1 MGLYTRLP
9 EGVEEVDVI
18 VVGGGSAGC
27 IVASRLADAD
37 PALSILVMESGVN
50 NYNDPMIVH
59 LGFLLS
65 HIAPGNK
72 YTTFYHGPKS
82 EHLGG
87 RQGLVPTGHV
97 LGGGSS
103 INMAIYSR
111 GQRSDYDAWQT
122 PGWTA
127 DEMLPYMNK
136 LETYHGADPRERH
149 GHSGPIQV
157 TGGRFRSS
165 RLEGD
170 FINALGKVGWP
181 ELEDINN
188 LDDVNGV
195 MRARRYV
202 GPDGRRQDTAH
213 IYLHPR
219 LQDGK
224 HPNLHVLFVES
235 QVERVIIEGGRA
247 TGVAYRP
254 NPAFQS
260 TAGSSEASSRI
271 VKARKMVILCAGAFG
286 TPLLLERSGV
296 GSPQVLE
303 RAGVQL
309 LADVPGVGHDY
320 LDHQSMM
327 YPYKSSLSPGETSDG
342 INSGRLDPGELIANN
357 DPILSWNAVDAQA
370 KLRPTDADIASLGPE
385 FQEAWDK
392 EFKNAPD
399 KPLMITSPFA
409 AYPGDP
415 GPVPP
420 GQYFGI
426 VAFNLHPFSRGHLH
440 ISGPG
445 IDDVPDFEPGIA
457 SDPQGLDIKTH
468 IWMYKKQRE
477 IARRMDVYRGE
488 LEGGHPSFPAH
499 SGAVPTDSTA
509 GPANVDR
516 HIEYSADDDKVIE
529 QWVRNNVIS
538 TWHPM
543 GTCKMA
549 PQEKMGVV
557 DPALNVYGV
566 QNLKIADLSITP
578 GNLSANCNNT
588 AMAIGEKAADI
599 FIGEL

>member
-1 MGLYTRLP
+1 MGLYTSLP
-9 EGVEEVDVI
+9 EDIGEVDVM

-27 IVASRLADAD
+27 IVASRLTDAD
-37 PALSILVMESGVN
+37 PALSILVIESGVN
-50 NYNDPMIVH
+50 NYHDPMVVH
-59 LGFLLS
+59 LGFWLS

-82 EHLGG
+82 EHLAG

-103 INMAIYSR
+103 MNMALYSR
-111 GQRSDYDAWQT
+111 GQRSDYDAWQS

-136 LETYHGADPRERH
+136 LETYHGADPRGRH
-149 GHSGPIQV
+149 GHGGPIQV
-157 TGGRFRSS
+157 TGSRFRSF
-165 RLEGD
+165 RLESD
-170 FINALGKVGWP
+170 FINALGEVGWP

-195 MRARRYV
+195 MRALRYV

-219 LQDGK
+219 LQDGN
-224 HPNLHVLFVES
+224 HPNLHVLVES
-235 QVERVIIEGGRA
+235 QVERVLIEDGRVI
-247 TGVAYRP
+247 GVTYRP

-260 TAGSSEASSRI
+260 TAGSSQTSSRV
-271 VKARKMVILCAGAFG
+271 VKARKMVILCGGPFG
-286 TPLLLERSGV
+286 TPLLLERCGV
-296 GSPQVLE
+296 GNPQVLE
-303 RAGVQL
+303 RARVQL
-309 LADVPGVGHDY
+309 VADVPGVGHDY
-320 LDHQSMM
+320 LDHH
-327 YPYKSSLSPGETSDG
+327 
-342 INSGRLDPGELIANN
+342 
-357 DPILSWNAVDAQA
+357 
-370 KLRPTDADIASLGPE
+370 LGPE

-392 EFKNAPD
+392 EFKNVPD
-399 KPLMITSPFA
+399 KPLMMMSPIA
-409 AYPGDP
+409 CYPGDP
-415 GPVPP
+415 SPVPP

-440 ISGPG
+440 ISGPD
-445 IDDVPDFEPGIA
+445 IDDPPDFEPGVA

-477 IARRMDVYRGE
+477 VARRMDVYRGE
-488 LEGGHPSFPAH
+488 FEGGHPSFPVN
-499 SGAVPTDSTA
+499 SGAVSTSSAA
-509 GPANVDR
+509 GPANVDN
-516 HIEYSADDDKVIE
+516 HIEYSADDDNVIE
-529 QWVRNNVIS
+529 QWVRNHVNS

-549 PQEKMGVV
+549 HQEKMGVV
-557 DPALNVYGV
+557 DSALNVYGV
-566 QNLKIADLSITP
+566 RNLKIADLSITP

-599 FIGEL
+599 FIMELGLGKK